1 MAEPR
6 VGEDRVPAPGGDR
19 GRDRGRRL
27 GRAVLVGSGLFVV
40 ALVVTIAGGWL
51 FTIRSEPTA
60 PPSVSPATGLV
71 AVVDADGGLAT
82 MDDHGRSIVHYGDPG
97 ITFGFPAWSPDGT
110 RIAAVG
116 QGPTDT
122 AIYVFTV
129 ARAGSGGA
137 GAGGTGS
144 IAQSTVVYRSPD
156 HLPFYLYWTPDG
168 RWLSFLTNE
177 PAGIALRVA
186 AADGTGPPAVG
197 DGAGVIRI
205 GAPLYFDWVDAGH
218 VLVHVGLGP
227 DAFVGEVG
235 PDGTSLAPAVPG
247 TGSFRSAIVSRDGR
261 YLAYVHSVDTSS
273 GEIVVAARDGS
284 TRQPLPVFGPA
295 AFVFDPTG
303 DRLATIAA
311 GAPVADAGA
320 FPVGPLRLLDP
331 ASGEVRT
338 LLDGS
343 VVSFFW
349 SPDGR
354 TIAALRQ
361 AQPGDEPVS
370 ADAGIVLAAA
380 RGSASST
387 GDPAQAE
394 GVPARLAFIDVAT
407 GAVRSERVVHLGAD
421 FVDQL
426 LPYFD
431 QYALSHR
438 LWSPDGG
445 SILLP
450 LVDADGTGRLYVVPA
465 DGTAPRPLA
474 AGVKGFWSP

>member
-1 MAEPR
+1 MPE
-6 VGEDRVPAPGGDR
+6 
-19 GRDRGRRL
+19 
-27 GRAVLVGSGLFVV
+27 
-40 ALVVTIAGGWL
+40 
-51 FTIRSEPTA
+51 RS
-60 PPSVSPATGLV
+60 PS
-71 AVVDADGGLAT
+71 
-82 MDDHGRSIVHYGDPG
+82 GRS
-97 ITFGFPAWSPDGT
+97 
-110 RIAAVG
+110 
-116 QGPTDT
+116 
-122 AIYVFTV
+122 
-129 ARAGSGGA
+129 GS
-137 GAGGTGS
+137 
-144 IAQSTVVYRSPD
+144 STQRP
-156 HLPFYLYWTPDG
+156 
-168 RWLSFLTNE
+168 
-177 PAGIALRVA
+177 
-186 AADGTGPPAVG
+186 
-197 DGAGVIRI
+197 
-205 GAPLYFDWVDAGH
+205 
-218 VLVHVGLGP
+218 
-227 DAFVGEVG
+227 
-235 PDGTSLAPAVPG
+235 
-247 TGSFRSAIVSRDGR
+247 
-261 YLAYVHSVDTSS
+261 
-273 GEIVVAARDGS
+273 
-284 TRQPLPVFGPA
+284 
-295 AFVFDPTG
+295 
-303 DRLATIAA
+303 
-311 GAPVADAGA
+311 
-320 FPVGPLRLLDP
+320 
-331 ASGEVRT
+331 GEVRT

-380 RGSASST
+380 RGSALLDS